1 MKVIFLDADGTLLHS
16 DGHIPES
23 TITACKLAQKNGHKV
38 CLGTGRQIVEIIGD
52 LKKIDYDACI
62 CGSGSTVVIDHEIVQ
77 DSHFDETEAA
87 KLKQFFFENH
97 IPFIVEGSQGLFS
110 DQGVVDFLNGNL
122 DELCQGMSLEEKM
135 NHSLA
140 LVIQQIHV
148 LLVDKLKEI
157 PINKIAFLNSPI
169 PVEEIIKKF
178 NDIYDVIP
186 STYAPYGPMSGEIT
200 RKNIT
205 KANGIDVIAKHYNV
219 KREDIISI
227 GDNYNDLPMFE
238 KSGSSVAM
246 GNSVE
251 DVKKAAD
258 LVTDD
263 IDHDGIYN
271 AFKKLNII

>member
-1 MKVIFLDADGTLLHS
+1 MKIIFLDADGTLLHS

-23 TITACKLAQKNGHKV
+23 AITACKLAQKNGHKV
-38 CLGTGRQIVEIIGD
+38 CLGTGRQTVEIIGD

-77 DSHFDETEAA
+77 DSHFDEKEATA
-87 KLKQFFFENH
+87 LKQFFFDNH

-110 DQGVVDFLNGNL
+110 DQGVIDFLNGNL
-122 DELCQGMSLEEKM
+122 DELCKGLSLEEKM

-148 LLVDKLKEI
+148 LPVSELKKV

-169 PVEEIIKKF
+169 PVEKIVQKF

-205 KANGIDVIAKHYNV
+205 KANGIDVIAKHYHA
-219 KREDIISI
+219 KREDIISV

-238 KSGSSVAM
+238 KSGYSIAM

-271 AFKKLNII
+271 AFKTLHII